1 MTTINKILE
10 TVGDLDGVVAIIII
24 DEHGGIQVM
33 DEDKVVALIFGDKRA
48 DKPYLEVRCQLDFIM
63 YFAKLLDI
71 PLKFKLDPYDHLKE
85 G

>member
-10 TVGDLDGVVAIIII
+10 TAGDVEGVMILITI

-33 DEDKVVALIFGDKRA
+33 DEKTVVALIFGDERA
-48 DKPYLEVRCQLDFIM
+48 EKPHLAVHCQLDFIM

-71 PLKFKLDPYDHLKE
+71 PIKFTGANMK
-85 G
+85 